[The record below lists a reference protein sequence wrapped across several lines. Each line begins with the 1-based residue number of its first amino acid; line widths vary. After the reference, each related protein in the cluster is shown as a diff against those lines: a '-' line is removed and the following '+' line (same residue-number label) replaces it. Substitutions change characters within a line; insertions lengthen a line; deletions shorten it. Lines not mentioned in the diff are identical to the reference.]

1 MDLLEGGSSEQRLQ
15 ETENKGLCFHW
26 VCRGP
31 RWGRTVH
38 RHTLCRRRSVP
49 SRRWIYRLGCLVLLF
64 ENVRGWNLWKSTI
77 LLPADS
83 STWWQELHW
92 GFFRIQRLQH
102 PACAVDGSW
111 GTWGPWAL
119 CSKTCG
125 GGKQHR
131 ERKCDSPAPAH
142 GGTNCTGNIM
152 QLDDCNTIL
161 CPLPSS
167 GKYINKCP
175 PGWFTCKSGGITC
188 IDASFK
194 CDCANDCDDGSDEE
208 ISYAECKISQIANC
222 KSGSGHVKKSWWMIL
237 ITITLGVFLGPSLL
251 SWGWPNWH
259 FFSEINSKAH
269 WTLHLCIYFDYLF
282 ISTGGKSSSHSKRC
296 MNTYVWSSSKTV
308 YSNC

>member
-1 MDLLEGGSSEQRLQ
+1 MNNVYKRQRTRDCASTECAGDPVEEEPCTGTLCAGGVQSPVDGGFTDWAAWSSCSKTCGGGTSERVRSCSQPTPAHGGKNCTGDSSE
-15 ETENKGLCFHW
+15 
-26 VCRGP
+26 
-31 RWGRTVH
+31 
-38 RHTLCRRRSVP
+38 
-49 SRRWIYRLGCLVLLF
+49 SRDC
-64 ENVRGWNLWKSTI
+64 NT
-77 LLPADS
+77 
-83 STWWQELHW
+83 Q
-92 GFFRIQRLQH
+92 
-102 PACAVDGSW
+102 ACAVDGSW

-251 SWGWPNWH
+251 S
-259 FFSEINSKAH
+259 
-269 WTLHLCIYFDYLF
+269 
-282 ISTGGKSSSHSKRC
+282 
-296 MNTYVWSSSKTV
+296 
-308 YSNC
+308 